1 MDLLKFLIADDE
13 ENIRS
18 GLKHIIDWEKCG
30 YKFCG
35 EASNGKN
42 AVSQIIDLQ
51 PDLVILDIKM
61 PGLTGIEVL
70 SQVSDYYSK
79 NKLPFPAFIIL
90 SGFSE
95 FEYAK
100 DALNKGAKSYLLKP
114 VDEDLLEKTVIS
126 IAEEIREKRSLNA
139 VSLNAKKLE
148 TMELLDKLIHEGNK
162 ESVNRIIDDSF
173 FDESENS
180 SYMSVIFFMKYF
192 FAGNADYENLKKTV
206 SNNFLF
212 FKKIIQIY
220 DNKILLIIKTS
231 NEKAVYNCLERISSL
246 YKNRTFITSSEYL
259 NGLDGIIDS
268 FKQAISLEK
277 YLFYVSDKKMILN
290 SDPKEEGRK
299 LEDGDFKNYI
309 NEQINKMIFCIE
321 TYSKETMAEK
331 FDELEKFFCNP
342 AYSESETKKNLIYT
356 LLELRNRLVIK
367 YPEREISV
375 GSSYDVVPHI
385 LEKITF
391 EDSFLYFK
399 QVLTDFLEDFNFNTA
414 DSVIVKVLSYV
425 NINYAQDLKLEAL
438 GSMFNCNS
446 AYLGKKF
453 KKKTGVQFNTYLDNL
468 RIEEAKDKIL
478 HTDLKI
484 YQISK
489 LVGYTNTD
497 YFFMK
502 FKKYTGMTPK
512 EFKKVNDDDKKDDKV
527 ENENIENQKSGDEK
541 DES

>member
-70 SQVSDYYSK
+70 SQVSEYYAK
-79 NKLPFPAFIIL
+79 NKLTFPAFIIL

-126 IAEEIREKRSLNA
+126 IAEEIREKRNLNA
-139 VSLNAKKLE
+139 VSVNAKKLE

-173 FDESENS
+173 FDNSETS
-180 SYMSVIFFMKYF
+180 SYMSIIFFLKYF
-192 FAGNADYENLKKTV
+192 FAENADYEKLKKTV
-206 SNNFLF
+206 SSSFLF

-220 DNKILLIIKTS
+220 DNKILLIIKSS
-231 NEKAVYNCLERISSL
+231 NEKAVYNSLERISSQ
-246 YKNRTFITSSEYL
+246 YDNRSFITCSEIL
-259 NGLDGIIDS
+259 NGLDGIIAS
-268 FKQAISLEK
+268 FKQALSFEK
-277 YLFYVSDKKMILN
+277 ELFYVSDKKVINSSLN
-290 SDPKEEGRK
+290 YENHK
-299 LEDGDFKNYI
+299 LEEVEFKNYI

-321 TYSKETMAEK
+321 TYSKETMAEI
-331 FDELEKFFCNP
+331 FDEFEKFFCNP
-342 AYSESETKKNLIYT
+342 AYSESETKKNIIYT

-385 LEKITF
+385 LEKTTF
-391 EDSFLYFK
+391 EEAFLYFK
-399 QVLTDFLEDFNFNTA
+399 QLLIDYLEDFNFNTA

-425 NINYAQDLKLEAL
+425 NVNYAQDLKLEAL
-438 GSMFNCNS
+438 GNMFNCNS

-453 KKKTGVQFNTYLDNL
+453 RKKTGVQFNTYLDNL

-489 LVGYTNTD
+489 LVGYSNTD

-512 EFKKVNDDDKKDDKV
+512 EFKKIN
-527 ENENIENQKSGDEK
+527 DEK
-541 DES
+541 DDMGNENHEN